1 MDEREFDFINMIPFI
16 DIMLVLLAIILTT
29 STFVAAGAIRV
40 DLPKV
45 AGKHESAT
53 KVYVVEIACTGDIFY
68 QGAAVDVAG
77 LGRAIGTLP
86 RDTAFLIKADRN
98 LKLQSFVEVLDLVK
112 TAGFTRVSVQTQ
124 WKGRR

>member
-1 MDEREFDFINMIPFI
+1 MDEREFDYINMIPFI

-45 AGKHESAT
+45 AGKHEAAT
-53 KVYVVEIACTGDIFY
+53 KNHIVEITGAGDMYY
-68 QGAAVDVAG
+68 QGAAVDLYG
-77 LGRAIGTLP
+77 FGRAIGKLP

-98 LKLQSFVEVLDLVK
+98 LKLQSFVEVLDLLK
-112 TAGFTRVSVQTQ
+112 TAGFARVSVQTQ
-124 WKGRR
+124 WKGRG